1 MGNLKLLGGVIVG
14 CLLLGLATGCY
25 TLYQKTQALETKIGS
40 LKKDLENAKNAND
53 SLNNQLEVQ
62 VLVQKGFSELAGKL
76 SDIRENVGKETE
88 VKTNV
93 IREIIKTDNCSQ
105 SRVPAGT
112 ECVLKPSL
120 CAGGNQTGFNSA
132 SSGIATS
139 MRP

>member
-1 MGNLKLLGGVIVG
+1 MGNLKLWAGVIIG
-14 CLLLGLATGCY
+14 CLLLGLGTGCY
-25 TLYQKTQALETKIGS
+25 ILYQKTKTLETEIGY

-62 VLVQKGFSELAGKL
+62 LLVQKGFSELASKL

-120 CAGGNQTGFNSA
+120 CAGGNQTGFNSS
-132 SSGIATS
+132 SSGLAAS
-139 MRP
+139 LRP

>member
-1 MGNLKLLGGVIVG
+1 MANLKLWAGVIAG
-14 CLLLGLATGCY
+14 CLFLCLAAGCY
-25 TLYQKTQALETKIGS
+25 TLYQKTQTLETKITS
-40 LKKDLENAKNAND
+40 LEKDLETSKNAND

-62 VLVQKGFSELAGKL
+62 LLVQKGFSELAGKL

-120 CAGGNQTGFNSA
+120 CAGGNQTGFNSSA
-132 SSGIATS
+132 GRLATS